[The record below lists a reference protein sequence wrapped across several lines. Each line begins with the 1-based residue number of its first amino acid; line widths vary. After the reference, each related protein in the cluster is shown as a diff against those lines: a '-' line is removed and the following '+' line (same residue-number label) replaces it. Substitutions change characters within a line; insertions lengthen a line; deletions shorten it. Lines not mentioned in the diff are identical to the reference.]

1 MFGNSSNNGLFGN
14 SSNNGLFGNALN
26 VNLKQ
31 KTRTDFECLSNEY
44 TVKENLKKE
53 LFALIDKYNQC
64 NDKGKI
70 QLIMCNHNEVEYW
83 NNISKN
89 KIKYIKNNNNILLI
103 NNEIKSYNY
112 NKLIILLKL
121 FMCIN
126 NDNVLN
132 IIMNFA
138 GKSLCQ
144 CMKYI
149 DIKHSEYLNINYTN
163 EFDKIQKIKKNIIK
177 NKNKKKQ
184 LKKEEEEL
192 EIMIENNK
200 RTIIDYKEEL
210 NIKRRKIEKDMT
222 VFYKYTEKIYFE

>member
-1 MFGNSSNNGLFGN
+1 MFGNPSNGGLFGN
-14 SSNNGLFGNALN
+14 PS
-26 VNLKQ
+26 NLKQ
-31 KTRTDFECLSNEY
+31 KTRIDFDCLSNEY
-44 TVKENLKKE
+44 TIKENLKNE
-53 LFALIDKYNQC
+53 LIALVKKYNEC

-70 QLIMCNHNEVEYW
+70 QLAMLEHNEVEYW

-89 KIKYIKNNNNILLI
+89 KIKYIKNNNNLLLI

-138 GKSLCQ
+138 GKSLYQ
-144 CMKYI
+144 CMRYI
-149 DIKHSEYLNINYTN
+149 DIKHSEYLNINYVN
-163 EFDKIQKIKKNIIK
+163 EFSKIQKIKKNIIEK
-177 NKNKKKQ
+177 ENKIKQ